1 MTATKKATI
10 AWTASLAGVL
20 LATSFAQAQYYAPY
34 AQVQYVSPVTQ
45 QPLGYAPDA
54 YGPGY
59 YVMAPDGQMIGPNYW
74 LRPGFEPF
82 KGVRPTVTPVR
93 TMGPNGP
100 SWQFQTNGP
109 QMPQMQQRPQPSGD
123 LFRYNPFVRSPRD
136 FFMFRENMEELARTT
151 RPALVP

>member
-1 MTATKKATI
+1 MKATV
-10 AWTASLAGVL
+10 AWAAPLAGLL
-20 LATSFAQAQYYAPY
+20 LAASSAQA
-34 AQVQYVSPVTQ
+34 QYVSPVTK

-54 YGPGY
+54 FGPGY
-59 YVMAPDGQMIGPNYW
+59 YVMSPDGQIIGPNYW

-82 KGVRPTVTPVR
+82 QGVRPTVTPVQ
-93 TMGPNGP
+93 TMGPGGP
-100 SWQFQTNGP
+100 SWQFQTSGP
-109 QMPQMQQRPQPSGD
+109 QMPQMPQRPQPSGD